1 MKKLK
6 LILCTLL
13 MSCLAMS
20 AFAGTSTTEKQ
31 TAEDV
36 FKMASTMTM
45 DDQDALKRAYDALPA
60 KEKTKLIELAVNDAK
75 AAQALGKADASVGL
89 YILAVLIPPVAVAI
103 YTDLGMPTVW
113 NILWTLLGYIPG
125 IIHAFIVLSR

>member
-1 MKKLK
+1 M
-6 LILCTLL
+6 
-13 MSCLAMS
+13 
-20 AFAGTSTTEKQ
+20 
-31 TAEDV
+31 
-36 FKMASTMTM
+36 
-45 DDQDALKRAYDALPA
+45 DALKRAYDALPA

-125 IIHAFIVLSR
+125 VIHAFIVLSR